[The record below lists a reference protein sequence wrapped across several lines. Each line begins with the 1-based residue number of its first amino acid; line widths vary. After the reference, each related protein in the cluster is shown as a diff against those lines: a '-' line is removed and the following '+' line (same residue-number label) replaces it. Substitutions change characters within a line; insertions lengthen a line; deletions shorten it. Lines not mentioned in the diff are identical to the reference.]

1 MVISKCCRRYLC
13 KMFKFFEKVPPVNS
27 DVLVHLKNITVGL
40 TILNLLSLSFIL
52 MLILKNRP
60 IRTLFY
66 WIQCS
71 DWLFSTCTKIIQV
84 SSHTKIFNQR
94 LQKLLHTP
102 YSIQESHRYIR
113 TNLVA
118 MSTVVN
124 TSICNS
130 LKH

>member
-1 MVISKCCRRYLC
+1 
-13 KMFKFFEKVPPVNS
+13 MFKFFEKVPPVNS

-102 YSIQESHRYIR
+102 SRKA
-113 TNLVA
+113 TG
-118 MSTVVN
+118 
-124 TSICNS
+124 TSGLI
-130 LKH
+130 